1 MWDMSKCCT
10 PETFRVRMEV
20 LEEKNKEIIISV
32 IENFF
37 SDVVGDIRDDKL
49 VDTKNK
55 DVMVDFLMVVT
66 LRQKGCPD

>member
-1 MWDMSKCCT
+1 M
-10 PETFRVRMEV
+10 